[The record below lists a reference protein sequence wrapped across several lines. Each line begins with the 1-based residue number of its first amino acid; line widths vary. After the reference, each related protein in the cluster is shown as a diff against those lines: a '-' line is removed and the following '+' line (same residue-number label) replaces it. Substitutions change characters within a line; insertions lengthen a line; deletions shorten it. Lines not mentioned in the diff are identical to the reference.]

1 MAKKLNHIT
10 SIVHNTLTMWQISS
24 LGEGVTPPP
33 SLTINI
39 CKKNWPFFI
48 WNMVLWFID
57 TFFLMVK
64 GLQNAFSMHCLGVK
78 ACKNVL
84 TQRLNE
90 NCSSSMSW
98 ESLCRIRVPP
108 WLKHLSHCAHWYGF
122 SPVWTLL
129 WVFSLSIWL
138 KYFSQISRSCGF
150 AAISSTIQ
158 LFFCLLLLVCT
169 LACERRSEGRVK
181 VFTRV
186 GSC

>member
-138 KYFSQISRSCGF
+138 KYFSQISWSCGF

-158 LFFCLLLLVCT
+158 LFF
-169 LACERRSEGRVK
+169 
-181 VFTRV
+181 VF
-186 GSC
+186 CC